1 MEPIFQF
8 IGGFWWL
15 IFPLFGVLASL
26 GSAWERGARRR
37 HRRRLEVLHAK
48 AELKAAQAAARGRIA
63 YPVTGSVAQQ
73 LPDAQP
79 APTAHGHASAAAS
92 QLERLFAAHDA
103 VTARWLE
110 YELDVSKLIAFPAM
124 SDGRQPLT
132 AAFLRAKKVADG
144 LRPPTAKTR
153 LTKAQFTEYR
163 DAVTDYEVAFDVAE
177 RDARRIK
184 DSGFTDVERKRLD
197 TAKQLLTV
205 AIDQAATPAER
216 QLAYKRVREELDGL
230 ISLSDEAIVVL
241 EKQVGHELTA
251 GPSAASSSARTTDAA
266 SPPAEPVPVRSPAV
280 GSAGAGSAAGAAPAT
295 PPAPQ
300 PTAAPGAGGAEA
312 SGAPQPMRAPAPG
325 ASRPGQTWPVP
336 SRTTD
341 TAPGRIVR
349 PKPRP

>member
-1 MEPIFQF
+1 MEPLFEF
-8 IGGFWWL
+8 LGNFWWL
-15 IFPLFGVLASL
+15 AFPLFGVLASI
-26 GSAWERGARRR
+26 GSAWERAARHR

-48 AELKAAQAAARGRIA
+48 AELKAAQAAARGRA
-63 YPVTGSVAQQ
+63 TYPLTGPVT
-73 LPDAQP
+73 QP
-79 APTAHGHASAAAS
+79 ATTPMPVPHREPAVPSSAS

-110 YELDVSKLIAFPAM
+110 YELDVAKLIAFPAM

-132 AAFLRAKKVADG
+132 AAFLRAKKFADG
-144 LRPPTAKTR
+144 LRPASPKAK
-153 LTKAQFTEYR
+153 LTKAQFAEYR
-163 DAVTDYEVAFDVAE
+163 DAVTDYEVAFEVAE

-241 EKQVGHELTA
+241 EKQVALELTTGPQPASAPSA
-251 GPSAASSSARTTDAA
+251 GPDAA
-266 SPPAEPVPVRSPAV
+266 APPAA
-280 GSAGAGSAAGAAPAT
+280 
-295 PPAPQ
+295 
-300 PTAAPGAGGAEA
+300 
-312 SGAPQPMRAPAPG
+312 GAPQPVRAPASAP
-325 ASRPGQTWPVP
+325 RQTWPVP
-336 SRTTD
+336 SRTSD
-341 TAPGRIVR
+341 TAPGRIVH